1 MYQYCFYKRH
11 AEKEGMMRAVEIMNK
26 TDLEKRARQA
36 RKEKV
41 KEERRKNK
49 DVELDG
55 QLAALSE
62 KKSASG
68 AMGGVDA
75 RPWWKVW

>member
-1 MYQYCFYKRH
+1 
-11 AEKEGMMRAVEIMNK
+11 MMRAVEIMNK
-26 TDLEKRARQA
+26 TDVEKRARQA

-55 QLAALSE
+55 QLAALGE
-62 KKSASG
+62 KKNANGST
-68 AMGGVDA
+68 GGVDA